1 MKRLQ
6 LVCSLGLLISMFG
19 CRSNHNQIHVV
30 EVKDVSVTPVSA
42 TVLVDSI
49 SPDPAQIG
57 YYDNHLLI
65 RDTYVPEG
73 EGQLIFYDLKTGSR
87 TSCIH
92 KGRGPGETIGFYDFF
107 VMEPQKELYLIDV
120 TARKILHAPVEDLMG
135 GSVSLRDIASIDLS
149 GFPNIFTITGGDG
162 KLYATGMMEHDRFIK
177 IGEEGGS
184 ETFGLYCPDI
194 QQKELTRMLNQAYM
208 GRVVYEPKHDV
219 LVMACRY
226 ADQLEYYNPGS
237 GEVFL
242 AKGPM
247 RFEPSYEI
255 VDVRGQEV
263 LAHNRDERRGYIDI
277 TTDGKDIYALYC
289 GRLDGEPNDSAAS
302 EVRIFDWKGRLLR
315 RLDLGEDVYSIALDD
330 AGKKLYALS
339 REGEVLL
346 YDL

>member
-49 SPDPAQIG
+49 SPNPAQIG

-107 VMEPQKELYLIDV
+107 VMEPQKELYLIDI
-120 TARKILHAPVEDLMG
+120 TARRILHAPVEELIG
-135 GSVSLRDIASIDLS
+135 GSVSLREIASIDLS
-149 GFPNIFTITGGDG
+149 GFPNIFTITGSDG
-162 KLYATGMMEHDRFIK
+162 KLFATGMMEHDRFIK
-177 IGEEGGS
+177 IDEDGGS
-184 ETFGLYCPDI
+184 ETFGRYCPDI

-289 GRLDGEPNDSAAS
+289 GRLDGEPNDTAAS
-302 EVRIFDWKGRLLR
+302 EVRIFDRKGRLLR
-315 RLDLGEDVYSIALDD
+315 RLDLGEDVDSIALDD

>member
-49 SPDPAQIG
+49 SPNPAQIG

-107 VMEPQKELYLIDV
+107 VMEPQKELYLIDI
-120 TARKILHAPVEDLMG
+120 TARKILHASVEELIG
-135 GSVSLRDIASIDLS
+135 GSVSLREIASIDLS

-226 ADQLEYYNPGS
+226 ADQLEYYNLGS

-247 RFEPSYEI
+247 LFEPSYEI

-289 GRLDGEPNDSAAS
+289 GRLDGEPNDTAAS

-315 RLDLGEDVYSIALDD
+315 RLDLGEDVDSIALDD